1 MATSANNGSTS
12 KIGIGDARGFYT
24 ILGESA
30 VTAPELARVMRAD
43 IGDVRDWLVGQVEQG
58 YVIHDPITHRFA
70 TWTALPARARVQQI
84 AA

>member
-1 MATSANNGSTS
+1 MANSTNSGSNG

-24 ILGESA
+24 VLGESA
-30 VTAPELARVMRAD
+30 VTAPELAHLMRAD
-43 IGDVRDWLVGQVEQG
+43 VGDVRDWLVGQVEQG

-70 TWTALPARARVQQI
+70 TWTALPATVRVQQI